1 MQLRYVLAATVLYVG
16 AAGCSTSVM
25 AEKATALVSFTEIQI
40 HKDGTK
46 ISYRQ
51 PRNIKAIIKNE
62 HDVEEWSARQ
72 ADKPNQHSLSYKSV
86 LGARTDVERVK
97 VEWRFETRNTL
108 VRETSFPTFRE
119 IIRLNFR
126 SDACDGEVSYALNAG
141 SFRFGMWALNSGK
154 PIYFENLSAVDVKCV
169 FSEENVS

>member
-1 MQLRYVLAATVLYVG
+1 MQLQYILAATGLYVG
-16 AAGCSTSVM
+16 AVGCSTSAM
-25 AEKATALVSFTEIQI
+25 AEKVTALVSFIEIQS

-51 PRNIKAIIKNE
+51 PRSIRVTIKDE
-62 HDVEEWSARQ
+62 HEVEEWSARQ

-86 LGARTDVERVK
+86 LGAQTDVEKVK

-126 SDACDGEVSYALNAG
+126 SGVCDGEVSYALNTG
-141 SFRFGMWALNSGK
+141 IFRFGMWDLNSRK
-154 PIYFENLSAVDVKCV
+154 PISFEHLSANGVKCILD
-169 FSEENVS
+169 EENVS